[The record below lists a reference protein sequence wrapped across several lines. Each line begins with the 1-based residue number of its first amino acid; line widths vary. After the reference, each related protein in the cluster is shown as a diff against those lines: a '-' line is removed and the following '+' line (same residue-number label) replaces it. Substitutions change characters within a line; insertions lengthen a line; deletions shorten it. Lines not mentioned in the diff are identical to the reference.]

1 MEREHSFTNVFVPEP
16 LIQHQTEV
24 TELVKSVFES
34 LGNSEDQLV
43 RDIFNRAAVQDVGGA
58 MAAFEV

>member
-16 LIQHQTEV
+16 LIQRQTEV
-24 TELVKSVFES
+24 IELVKSVFES
-34 LGNSEDQLV
+34 LGNSEDQLAI
-43 RDIFNRAAVQDVGGA
+43 DTFNRVAVQDVGDT